1 MDLERA
7 QWRSSAGFVLAAL
20 GAAVGLGNIWRFSY
34 VAGENGGGAF
44 VLAYLV
50 SVAALGLPLLV
61 AELAI
66 GRHAQ
71 ADPVAAFG
79 KLAPRAPWR
88 WTGWLGVAAAV
99 AILSYYPL
107 VAGWVAAYL
116 WHFAFAGV
124 APEEA
129 GGYAA
134 QFSRLLADPA
144 RTLFWYAM
152 VLAATAAIVALGV
165 QRGIERACKALMPLF
180 ALLLLLL
187 AGYGLT
193 LEGAGRALGF
203 LFAPQW
209 SALASPR
216 TWLAAVGQAFFS
228 IGLGMAIFVTY
239 GGYLPRRERL
249 PRAALMIVM
258 GDTAVALL
266 AGLAIFPGVFTYGL
280 DPAQGATLAFAVLP
294 EVFAQMPLGRG
305 IGAAFFLLLLI
316 AALTSA
322 VSLLE
327 VPVALAIAR
336 LGWRR
341 APAAWAI
348 GFAAFV
354 LGAPAALVAP
364 WLDLVDRFSSNLLL
378 PASGIAIALVAGWAW
393 APAAAR
399 QAADLPEGLAA
410 TLWLWSLRLAL
421 PAVIALIL
429 VGGLGGF

>member
-1 MDLERA
+1 
-7 QWRSSAGFVLAAL
+7 
-20 GAAVGLGNIWRFSY
+20 
-34 VAGENGGGAF
+34 
-44 VLAYLV
+44 
-50 SVAALGLPLLV
+50 
-61 AELAI
+61 
-66 GRHAQ
+66 
-71 ADPVAAFG
+71 
-79 KLAPRAPWR
+79 
-88 WTGWLGVAAAV
+88 
-99 AILSYYPL
+99 
-107 VAGWVAAYL
+107 
-116 WHFAFAGV
+116 
-124 APEEA
+124 
-129 GGYAA
+129 
-134 QFSRLLADPA
+134 
-144 RTLFWYAM
+144 
-152 VLAATAAIVALGV
+152 
-165 QRGIERACKALMPLF
+165 MPLF

-249 PRAALMIVM
+249 PRAALMIVL
-258 GDTAVALL
+258 GDTAVALV